1 MNSEAHNTNPV
12 KRTREEH
19 NLTQKAMASL
29 AGVTEQVVLRAEQ
42 GMFGEL
48 PPSMIEA
55 VSTLTGEDSD
65 YITKSYKQWVDME
78 LSKVRL
84 PDGSADKMVLDRET
98 FIEWMNT
105 VCAMND
111 TPNTSVGFCKLFK
124 MHPYVIDKWISGRLK
139 SAPIQLIQRLAHM
152 RGIL

>member
-1 MNSEAHNTNPV
+1 MKNPV
-12 KRTREEH
+12 KEVREEH
-19 NLTQKAMASL
+19 NLTQKAFASL
-29 AGVTEQVVLRAEQ
+29 AGVTEQVVLRAES

-48 PPSMIEA
+48 PPSMVQA
-55 VSTLTGEDSD
+55 VHTLTGEDSD
-65 YITKSYKQWVDME
+65 EITASYSRWVEYE
-78 LSKVRL
+78 LSQVKL
-84 PDGSADKMVLDRET
+84 PDGSADKMVLDRST
-98 FIEWMNT
+98 FIEWMGT

>member
-1 MNSEAHNTNPV
+1 MKNPV
-12 KRTREEH
+12 KEVREEH

-29 AGVTEQVVLRAEQ
+29 AGVTEQVVLRAES

-48 PPSMIEA
+48 PPSIIQA
-55 VSTLTGEDSD
+55 VRTLTGDDSD
-65 YITKSYKQWVDME
+65 EITETYKNWVEYE
-78 LSKVRL
+78 LKQVRL

-111 TPNTSVGFCKLFK
+111 TPSTSVGFCKLFK
-124 MHPYVIDKWISGRLK
+124 MHPYVIDKWIGGRLK